1 MQAVLSNQ
9 CDDCMCVARPT
20 PLTLL
25 AIAFGQLSVV
35 FVFPPKSARLLVIVF
50 DLYRFRFFTVF
61 LFYFFCTQGHSTPDD
76 D

>member
-1 MQAVLSNQ
+1 MRAVLSNQ

-35 FVFPPKSARLLVIVF
+35 FVFSPKKCQAFSYCL
-50 DLYRFRFFTVF
+50 
-61 LFYFFCTQGHSTPDD
+61 
-76 D
+76 